1 VNNKHQCE
9 YKTVYQYGQAEII
22 EKKSRFI
29 ASVKPVTTEQEA
41 VDFINELKS
50 KYWDAAHNV
59 YAYVIGN
66 NNIQRYSDDGEP
78 AGTAGI
84 PTLEVIKKEQLQD
97 VVVVVTRYFGGT
109 LLGAGGLVRA
119 YGRSAKE
126 GLVAAGIIY
135 MRLCDNIKIKTDY
148 TLLGKIQNEIVNSG
162 HIIDGTIYQEDV
174 TLFVLVNAQQS
185 EQFIQNMIDIT
196 NGRVNIS
203 KVATKYIA
211 IDEKGKLLS
220 STGS

>member
-1 VNNKHQCE
+1 MNNKHQCE

-50 KYWDAAHNV
+50 KYWDATHNV

-162 HIIDGTIYQEDV
+162 HIIDDTIYQEDV

>member
-50 KYWDAAHNV
+50 KYWDATHNV

-162 HIIDGTIYQEDV
+162 HIIDDTIYQEDV

>member
-1 VNNKHQCE
+1 MDNKHQCE

>member
-1 VNNKHQCE
+1 MNNKHQCE

>member
-1 VNNKHQCE
+1 VDNKHQCE

>member
-1 VNNKHQCE
+1 MNNKHQCE

-50 KYWDAAHNV
+50 KYWDATHNV